1 MAMRL
6 PLIALGVLS
15 AMILGCGAQSNAPNQ
30 FRGEV
35 KKAAGDPAA
44 GAQEGRADNTKQPA
58 DEPLPRKIIYTAQV
72 DLNVNDFD
80 NAVEQLGQ
88 IAKKQGGYV
97 AKSYVSGSPGSPRTG
112 NWTIRVPV
120 DNFEPFM
127 NAVEKLGELRSSKTD
142 SEDITDK
149 FYDLK
154 AHIKTNKVE
163 EEGLQKLLVE
173 KAPTSKLEDLVAVR
187 RELRAIRAE
196 IEQQE
201 GRLQRWDKESSLA
214 TATITLNDRFGYVPA
229 NTPPFGTT
237 VGLTFAGSLDAM
249 LMLGKGLVLFAVALA
264 PWLALLAVPTVP
276 AYLWLRR
283 QLRANQAAAKP
294 KPSPAPPPEA
304 PTLSAV

>member
-1 MAMRL
+1 MAKGQR
-6 PLIALGVLS
+6 AS
-15 AMILGCGAQSNAPNQ
+15 PNP
-30 FRGEV
+30 
-35 KKAAGDPAA
+35 AAGDASEPARTEDA
-44 GAQEGRADNTKQPA
+44 KKQDP
-58 DEPLPRKIIYTAQV
+58 EPLPRKIIYTANV

-80 NAVEQLGQ
+80 NAAEQLGQ
-88 IAKKQGGYV
+88 ITKQHKGYV
-97 AKSYVSGSPGSPRTG
+97 AKSYVTGSPGSPRTG
-112 NWTIRVPV
+112 NWTVRVPV

-127 NAVEKLGELRSSKTD
+127 AAIEKLGELRSSKTD

-149 FYDLK
+149 FYDLQ

-229 NTPPFGTT
+229 NSPAFGAT
-237 VGLTFAGSLDAM
+237 VGNTFTGSLDAM
-249 LMLGKGLVLFAVALA
+249 LAVGKGFVLFAVAVA
-264 PWLALLAVPTVP
+264 PWLVVLAVPTIP
-276 AYLWLRR
+276 ACLWVRR
-283 QLRANQAAAKP
+283 NLRAYKATVQRT
-294 KPSPAPPPEA
+294 PSREPAGET
-304 PTLSAV
+304 PTLSEV